1 MAPEMSYLCIST
13 STEEGEEEEDKK
25 VTLFAQC
32 NEAAQQRGLRANEWL
47 SAALSSVGG
56 KGGGKAGM
64 AQGSAV
70 VVDAAGTARISAAAE
85 RFHQGVR
92 I

>member
-1 MAPEMSYLCIST
+1 MCIST
-13 STEEGEEEEDKK
+13 SAEEGK

-32 NEAAQQRGLRANEWL
+32 SEAAQQRGLRANDWV

-70 VVDAAGTARISAAAE
+70 VLDAAVVAQVAVMAQQ
-85 RFHQGVR
+85 FHQRVR
-92 I
+92 V